1 MRLAYLGYDKTS
13 LKTNTVL
20 EQHFEAIDNYLVND
34 NLEANNLNFFNLPIM
49 ANNVCIP
56 IDESLYTVQHKSVLY
71 KIKNEFT
78 MLKKNLFAD
87 YRLTGDEIT
96 GTRKSVKQQ
105 FSFDEIESLFFIK
118 KKNKYLLQ
126 MKGKEPIEYDYLIVQ
141 GHQLVTERLQ
151 LLQQNIMRKPQ
162 KQSFLILN
170 LEFTAKYRLHEQHL
184 RHDFIYIE
192 NTNYNTVFDNWYICS
207 YSGNR
212 LLVSLIV
219 PSANYRS
226 EELMDFLAARAR
238 GALSESLKPFEI
250 GQLQNRWIS
259 CADGFVTQ
267 RVKLNNLSFASV
279 FPSFD
284 YWTQNKINNYIKNIF
299 VVKNKRNRA
308 LGTEKD
314 LQ

>member
-1 MRLAYLGYDKTS
+1 MRLAYIGYDRTA

-20 EQHFEAIDNYLVND
+20 EQHFDIIDNYLIND
-34 NLEANNLNFFNLPIM
+34 SLESNNLNFFGLPIM
-49 ANNVCIP
+49 ADNVCIP
-56 IDESLYTVQHKSVLY
+56 IDESLYTAQHKSVLF

-78 MLKKNLFAD
+78 MLKKNLFAE

-96 GTRKSVKQQ
+96 GTRKSTKQQ
-105 FSFDEIESLFFIK
+105 FSFDEIENLFFIK

-126 MKGKEPIEYDYLIVQ
+126 RKGKEPIEYDYLIVQ
-141 GHQLVTERLQ
+141 GHQLVTDRLQ
-151 LLQQNIMRKPQ
+151 LLKQNVMSKPQ
-162 KQSFLILN
+162 RQSFLILN
-170 LEFTAKYRLHEQHL
+170 LEFSAKYRLHDQHL
-184 RHDFIYIE
+184 RHDFIYID

-207 YSGNR
+207 YSSNR
-212 LLVSLIV
+212 LLVSLFA

-226 EELMDFLAARAR
+226 EELMEFLAARAR
-238 GALSESLKPFEI
+238 TALSESLTAFEF
-250 GQLQNRWIS
+250 GPLQNRWIS

-267 RVKLNNLSFASV
+267 KLKLNNPNYASV

-299 VVKNKRNRA
+299 VVKNKKNRA
-308 LGTEKD
+308 LYTEKD

>member
-1 MRLAYLGYDKTS
+1 MKLAYIGYDRTS

-20 EQHFEAIDNYLVND
+20 EQHFEFIDNYLIKED
-34 NLEANNLNFFNLPIM
+34 LESNNLNFFSLPIM

-56 IDESLYTVQHKSVLY
+56 IDESHYTVRHKSVLF

-105 FSFDEIESLFFIK
+105 FSFDEIESLFFINK
-118 KKNKYLLQ
+118 TKKYLLQ
-126 MKGKEPIEYDYLIVQ
+126 MKGQEPIEYDYLIVQ
-141 GHQLVTERLQ
+141 GHQLVTDRLQ
-151 LLQQNIMRKPQ
+151 LLKQNVMRKPQ
-162 KQSFLILN
+162 SQSFMVLN
-170 LEFTAKYRLHEQHL
+170 LEFTAQYRLHDQHL
-184 RHDFIYIE
+184 RHDFIYID

-226 EELMDFLAARAR
+226 EELMEFLAARTRA
-238 GALSESLKPFEI
+238 ALSESLKAFEF
-250 GQLQNRWIS
+250 GPLQNRWIS

-267 RVKLNNLSFASV
+267 KLKLNNLAFASV

-299 VVKNKRNRA
+299 VVKNKKNSTTD
-308 LGTEKD
+308 TEKD
-314 LQ
+314 FQ

>member
-1 MRLAYLGYDKTS
+1 MRLAYLGYDRTS

-20 EQHFEAIDNYLVND
+20 EQHFDFIDHYLVND
-34 NLEANNLNFFNLPIM
+34 SLEANNLNFFSLPIM

-96 GTRKSVKQQ
+96 GTRKSTKQQ
-105 FSFDEIESLFFIK
+105 FSFDEIESLYFIK
-118 KKNKYLLQ
+118 KKNKYLLLR
-126 MKGKEPIEYDYLIVQ
+126 KDKEPIEYDYLIVQ
-141 GHQLVTERLQ
+141 GHQLVTEKLQ
-151 LLQQNIMRKPQ
+151 LLRQNIMSQPQ
-162 KQSFLILN
+162 MQSYLILN
-170 LEFTAKYRLHEQHL
+170 LEFTAKYRLQDQHL
-184 RHDFIYIE
+184 RHDFIYVD

-212 LLVSLIV
+212 LLVSLLV
-219 PSANYRS
+219 PSANYRT
-226 EELMDFLAARAR
+226 EELMEFLAARAR
-238 GALSESLKPFEI
+238 SALCESLKAFEL
-250 GQLQNRWIS
+250 GPLQNRWLS
-259 CADGFVTQ
+259 CADGFVTHKL
-267 RVKLNNLSFASV
+267 KLNNLSYACV

-299 VVKNKRNRA
+299 VMKNRKNRA
-308 LGTEKD
+308 LNTEKD

>member
-20 EQHFEAIDNYLVND
+20 EQHFEIIDNYLVND
-34 NLEANNLNFFNLPIM
+34 SLEANNLNFFSLPIM

-56 IDESLYTVQHKSVLY
+56 IDESLYTIQHKSVLY

-96 GTRKSVKQQ
+96 GTRKSTKQQ

-118 KKNKYLLQ
+118 KKNIYLLQ

-141 GHQLVTERLQ
+141 GHQLVTEKLQ
-151 LLQQNIMRKPQ
+151 FLRQNIMSKPQ
-162 KQSFLILN
+162 KQSYLIMN
-170 LEFTAKYRLHEQHL
+170 LEFTAKYRLHDQHL
-184 RHDFIYIE
+184 RHDFIYID
-192 NTNYNTVFDNWYICS
+192 NTNYNTVFDNWHICS
-207 YSGNR
+207 YTSNR
-212 LLVSLIV
+212 LLVSLFV
-219 PSANYRS
+219 PAANYRS
-226 EELMDFLAARAR
+226 EELMAFVDARVR
-238 GALSESLKPFEI
+238 GALSESLKAFEL
-250 GQLQNRWIS
+250 GPLQNRWIS

-267 RVKLNNLSFASV
+267 KLKLNNLSYASV

-299 VVKNKRNRA
+299 LVKNKKNRA
-308 LGTEKD
+308 LYTEKD